1 MLITIFEAHVHQV
14 TTMYDGINMEGK
26 RMFFVFTRKIY
37 ALNALYRAIRLY
49 ANQITVSDNKMNI
62 IV

>member
-1 MLITIFEAHVHQV
+1 
-14 TTMYDGINMEGK
+14 MYDGINMEGK

-37 ALNALYRAIRLY
+37 ALNALYRTIRLY
-49 ANQITVSDNKMNI
+49 ANQITVSDNKMNT